1 MNGNALVSFLYNESK
16 HELLAHCVVLRSK
29 YIIKD
34 VNYGEPSLSQMM
46 GIYPCDLLSFGTSSL
61 WLW

>member
-16 HELLAHCVVLRSK
+16 RELFAHCAVLRSK
-29 YIIKD
+29 YIIED
-34 VNYGEPSLSQMM
+34 VKYGVPSLSQMM
-46 GIYPCDLLSFGTSSL
+46 GIYPCDFLSFGTSSL